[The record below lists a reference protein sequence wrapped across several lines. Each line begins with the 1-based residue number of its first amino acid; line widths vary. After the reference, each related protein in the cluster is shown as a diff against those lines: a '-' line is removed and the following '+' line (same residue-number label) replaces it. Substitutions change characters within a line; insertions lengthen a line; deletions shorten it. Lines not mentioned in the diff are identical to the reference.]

1 MKKKYVIRKLLT
13 TIPTFLIATIILF
26 SLLHVAPSGP
36 VEIMVRSSGKT
47 IDPGMIEELRSQY
60 GLDKPLHQQYFRWL
74 SNFFTG
80 DLGYSYVTNQR
91 LNSILPEKILLTLEL
106 VLVAN
111 VFSVAFAVVLGVIAA
126 VRKNSFLDNF
136 LSSFAL
142 FTYSMPMFWVGLLA
156 LYVFSLKLGLT
167 PVGGVTSLGKDF
179 TGFAA
184 IADNLYHLI
193 LPASVLSLAYLAY
206 YFRLIRSSML
216 DVLNKEYVVA
226 ARAKGVK
233 ELVVIFKHALR
244 NALLPLITLFAVS
257 LGFVLAGSVV
267 IETIFGW
274 PGLGR
279 FLVTAAF
286 NRDYTALLSLN
297 AIIVIMVLF
306 ANLIADIA
314 CAYVDPRIKY

>member
-1 MKKKYVIRKLLT
+1 MKKKYIIRKLLT
-13 TIPTFLIATIILF
+13 AIPTFLIATIILF
-26 SLLHVAPSGP
+26 SLLHIAPSGP

-47 IDPGMIEELRSQY
+47 MDPGMIEELRSQY

-80 DLGYSYVTNQR
+80 DLGYSYVTNQQ
-91 LNSILPEKILLTLEL
+91 LNSILPKKILLTLEL

-126 VRKNSFLDNF
+126 VRKNSLIDNF

-142 FTYSMPMFWVGLLA
+142 FTYSMPMFWVALLA
-156 LYVFSLKLGLT
+156 LYAFSLKLGLT
-167 PVGGVTSLGKDF
+167 PVGGITTLGKDF
-179 TGFAA
+179 RGIAA
-184 IADNLYHLI
+184 IADNLYHLV

-233 ELVVIFKHALR
+233 EIAVIFKHALR

-306 ANLIADIA
+306 ANLVADIA

>member
-1 MKKKYVIRKLLT
+1 MKKKYIIRKLLT
-13 TIPTFLIATIILF
+13 AIPTFLIATIILF
-26 SLLHVAPSGP
+26 SLLHIAPSGP

-47 IDPGMIEELRSQY
+47 MDPGMIEELRSQY

-142 FTYSMPMFWVGLLA
+142 FTYSMPLFWVGLLA

-233 ELVVIFKHALR
+233 ELAVIFKHALR

-306 ANLIADIA
+306 ANLVADIA